1 MLNSMQTR
9 STTWILVTWLLGV
22 VVFYP
27 RKMLAANAEGVS
39 RESGPE
45 QSPDFHIIRRATY
58 ASNIALALSAVARKF
73 FLLAASRARGS
84 RRRRAEKSLVESE
97 ERLSLISSSTSLGF
111 WEWDAATDAVWASK
125 HARGIL
131 GLDADAQLT
140 GASMM
145 ATVHPADRPGI
156 LQAIESSALRD
167 DTMEMEVRVV
177 SPGGEIRGSEVRG
190 SEIRWVTTKAR
201 IYRDAKR
208 KVLKVAGY
216 VIDVSRRKRAEE
228 ELLLQRQQLMHLSR
242 VAILGELS
250 GALVHELQ
258 QPLTSILCNAR
269 AAQHMLATKEGDLD
283 EVGAIVQSIVTDDKR
298 AGEVIQRMR
307 ALLTRGEIQ
316 SQRVEVGDLI
326 RDVLTLARSTI
337 VERKVQLVTRI
348 DERLPAIQGDLVGL
362 QQVLLNLLLNA
373 CESMSTN
380 APRDRRIEIVAALE
394 PDQGA
399 VCISVLDQ
407 GEGIEAD
414 QLERIFDPFFTTKKS
429 GLGLGLAICRAI
441 IVAHKGRL
449 WATNRSAGGAAF
461 HFTVPVVGR
470 VESHDQSDSYS
481 VCCR

>member
-9 STTWILVTWLLGV
+9 STTWILVTWLLGA
-22 VVFYP
+22 VVFYT

-39 RESGPE
+39 RESGVE
-45 QSPDFHIIRRATY
+45 QSPDFRITRRSIY

-84 RRRRAEKSLVESE
+84 KRRRAEKSLADSE

-125 HARGIL
+125 HVRGIL
-131 GLDADAQLT
+131 GLDEDAQLT
-140 GASMM
+140 GTSMM

-156 LQAIESSALRD
+156 LQAIQSSALRD

-177 SPGGEIRGSEVRG
+177 SRG

-269 AAQHMLATKEGDLD
+269 AAQHMLATKDGDLD
-283 EVGAIVQSIVTDDKR
+283 EVGAIVQSIVADDKR

-337 VERKVQLVTRI
+337 VERKVQLVTRV
-348 DERLPAIQGDLVGL
+348 DERIPAIQGDLVGL

-394 PDQGA
+394 PDRRA

-407 GEGIEAD
+407 GEGIDAD

-449 WATNRSAGGAAF
+449 WATNRSGGGAAF

>member
-9 STTWILVTWLLGV
+9 STTWILVTWLLSV
-22 VVFYP
+22 VVVYT

-45 QSPDFHIIRRATY
+45 QSPDFQVTRRSIY
-58 ASNIALALSAVARKF
+58 ASNIALTLSAVARKF
-73 FLLAASRARGS
+73 ILLAASRARGS
-84 RRRRAEKSLVESE
+84 RRRRAEKSLSESE

-125 HARGIL
+125 HVRGIL
-131 GLDADAQLT
+131 GLDEDAQLT
-140 GASMM
+140 GTSMM
-145 ATVHPADRPGI
+145 ATVHQADRPGI
-156 LQAIESSALRD
+156 LQAIQSSALRD
-167 DTMEMEVRVV
+167 DTMEMEVRLV
-177 SPGGEIRGSEVRG
+177 SPG

-337 VERKVQLVTRI
+337 IERKVQLVTRI
-348 DERLPAIQGDLVGL
+348 DERIPAIQGDLVGL

-380 APRDRRIEIVAALE
+380 APLDRRIEIVAALE
-394 PDQGA
+394 PGQGA

-407 GEGIEAD
+407 GEGIDAD

-449 WATNRSAGGAAF
+449 WATNRSGGGAAF